1 MKFKIEDFRILN
13 ATIFLTEYRKRMTIN
28 CKGQLIDL
36 TIPKIMGILN
46 VTPNSFFDGGKYKNE
61 SEILSRVEKMSSEGA
76 TFIDVGAYSSKPS
89 AEFVSEQEEIS
100 RIIPV
105 LDLILKH
112 FPETILSID
121 TFRAEV
127 AKASIESGAAI
138 INDISAGHLDE
149 KMLETVAKY
158 NVPYIMMHMKG
169 TPQTMQ
175 TLTQYDDIVKEML
188 FYFSERIAK
197 ARSFGIND
205 LITDPGFGFAKTVE
219 QNYEVFQKLDLFNLL
234 ELPMLIGISRKSMIY
249 KTLNSNAE
257 EALNGTT
264 VLNTIALTKGA
275 KILRVHDV
283 KEAMECVTL
292 FNKIY

>member
-1 MKFKIEDFRILN
+1 MFNVKGFKPKT
-13 ATIFLTEYRKRMTIN
+13 ATENLKTMTIN

-36 TIPKIMGILN
+36 STPKVMGILN

-61 SEILSRVEKMSSEGA
+61 TEILSQVEKMVIEGA
-76 TFIDVGAYSSKPS
+76 TFIDIGAYSSKPN
-89 AEFVSEQEEIS
+89 AEFVSEEEEIS
-100 RIIPV
+100 RIVSAI
-105 LDLILKH
+105 DLILKH

-121 TFRAEV
+121 TFRGEV
-127 AKASIESGAAI
+127 AKVSIESGAAI
-138 INDISAGHLDE
+138 INDISAGHLDD
-149 KMLETVAKY
+149 KMLAVIGKY
-158 NVPYIMMHMKG
+158 NVPYIMMHMRG

-175 TLTQYDDIVKEML
+175 TFTVYDDIVKEML

-205 LITDPGFGFAKTVE
+205 LIIDPGFGFAKKLD
-219 QNYEVFQKLDLFNLL
+219 QNYEVFQKMELFNMLN
-234 ELPMLIGISRKSMIY
+234 LPLLIGISRKSMIY
-249 KTLNSNAE
+249 KTLNVSIE

-264 VLNTIALTKGA
+264 ILNTLALNKGA

-292 FNKIY
+292 FNKINS

>member
-13 ATIFLTEYRKRMTIN
+13 TTIFLTEYRKRMTIN

-105 LDLILKH
+105 VNLILKH

-219 QNYEVFQKLDLFNLL
+219 QNYEVFQKLDLLNLL
-234 ELPMLIGISRKSMIY
+234 EIPILIGISIKSMIY